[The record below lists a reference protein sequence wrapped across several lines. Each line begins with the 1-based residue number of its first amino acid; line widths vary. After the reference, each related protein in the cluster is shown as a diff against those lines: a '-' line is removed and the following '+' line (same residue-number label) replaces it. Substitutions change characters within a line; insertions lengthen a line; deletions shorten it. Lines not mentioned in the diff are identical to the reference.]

1 MARLFT
7 SGFELNSIV
16 DGVEFTTNNA
26 TVQIV
31 TTSPRSG
38 AYHGRVSGSSN
49 GFWRQNVRTSNSTL
63 GTTGYIGVAVC
74 IHSPVNASAQLV
86 RWSTT
91 ANGMQSN
98 ITLKTDNTLV
108 LLKANGTQVGSA
120 SAALNLDQWYYVE
133 LKMASNA
140 TIGSTT
146 LEGRL
151 DGAVFATG
159 ANSNTSVFARALIG
173 LITGTQTSA
182 DVYFDDFKV
191 NDDSGSEQNGYPG
204 SGKVLLAVPNGNGE
218 TVQWTIGGSSAAAT
232 NWQGVTDANDGSSY
246 NSTATLSREDLYAV
260 GSLGLH
266 SYDTINLVQVGARF
280 ANISSADAT
289 AAFKVEIE
297 KASGGTKAQSAAVIP
312 NSTTWRTNSPSTASD
327 VYALTAYADPDGSP
341 WSSTTLDS
349 MRIGQ
354 VLSAAN
360 SSAIAVSAVWAY
372 VDYSPGVAPAT
383 SSGFLM
389 FM

>member
-7 SGFELNSIV
+7 SGFELNSIT
-16 DGVEFTTNNA
+16 DGVEFTTNTA

-31 TTSPRSG
+31 TTNPRSG
-38 AYHGRVSGSSN
+38 TYHGRVSGSSN
-49 GFWRQNVRTSNSTL
+49 GFWRQNVRTSNSSL
-63 GTTGYIGVAVC
+63 GTTGYIGVGICV
-74 IHSPVNASAQLV
+74 HSAVNASTQLV

-91 ANGMQSN
+91 TNGMQSN
-98 ITLKTDNTLV
+98 ITLKSDNTLV

-120 SAALNLDQWYYVE
+120 SAALNIDQWYYVE
-133 LKMASNA
+133 LKMTSNA

-182 DVYFDDFKV
+182 DVYFDDWKV
-191 NDDSGSEQNGYPG
+191 NDDSGSDQNGYPG
-204 SGKVLLAVPNGNGE
+204 SGKVLLAVPGGNGE
-218 TVQWTIGGSSAAAT
+218 TVQWSIGGSSAAAT
-232 NWQGVTDANDGSSY
+232 NWQGVADANDGTSY
-246 NSTATLSREDLYAV
+246 NSTSTLGREDLYAV

-289 AAFKVEIE
+289 ASFKVEIE
-297 KASGGTKAQSAAVIP
+297 KASGGTKAQSAAIIP
-312 NSTTWRTNSPSTASD
+312 NSTAWRTNNPSTAGD
-327 VYALTAYADPDGSP
+327 AYALTAYADPDGGP
-341 WSSTTLDS
+341 WTSATLDS

-354 VLSAAN
+354 TLSAAN
-360 SSAIAVSAVWAY
+360 TAAIGVTAVWAY
-372 VDYSPGVAPAT
+372 VDYTPGAAPANNP
-383 SSGFLM
+383 GFLM